1 MSEGD
6 NDHFGNSWD
15 ESARH
20 QSWAI
25 AGLMRFVGA
34 FVAIVLVPISLF
46 VGGLS
51 GFALYV
57 GLGKH
62 PFGGQDFRS
71 LYYAVLFLSAW
82 LVLQWILKRLK
93 SREAGLCDRCILV
106 VIVVLEIL
114 ALARIFPQM
123 VF

>member
-1 MSEGD
+1 MCEGD

-15 ESARH
+15 EPDWH
-20 QSWAI
+20 QSPAI
-25 AGLMRFVGA
+25 AGLIRFVGA
-34 FVAIVLVPISLF
+34 VVAIVFLPISVLI
-46 VGGLS
+46 GGLS

-57 GLGKH
+57 TLKKR

-82 LVLQWILKRLK
+82 PVLQWILKRIK
-93 SREAGLCDRCILV
+93 SRQAGWCEGYILV

-114 ALARIFPQM
+114 AIARIFPQIL
-123 VF
+123 F